1 MSQHFSLEGQHAIVT
16 GGARGIGLATCR
28 RFLAAGATVTIADV
42 NEEAAAA
49 AVAELGAGAR
59 YHTVDVTDAD
69 QVDAL
74 VAGVMQE
81 VGRLDAMVCC
91 AAIVGRNAFA
101 WETTPD
107 EWRHALEINL
117 TGVWLCNRAA
127 LGPMRE
133 ADYGRIVNIA
143 SISGKEGNPKM
154 GPYSASK
161 AGVIGMTKSLAKE
174 VADTGIRIHS
184 VAPAVIQTPQLEQV
198 TQETLDYMV
207 SKIPVGRT
215 GTVDEVA
222 ALIHYL
228 CSPECSFSTGSC
240 HDISG
245 GRATY

>member
-1 MSQHFSLEGQHAIVT
+1 MTQHFSLEGQHAVVT

-42 NEEAAAA
+42 NAEAAEA
-49 AVAELGAGAR
+49 AVTELGPGAR
-59 YHTVDVTDAD
+59 AAVVDVTDAD
-69 QVDAL
+69 AVDAM
-74 VAGVMQE
+74 VAGVME
-81 VGRLDAMVCC
+81 AVGRLDAMVCC

-101 WETTPD
+101 WETSPE
-107 EWRHALEINL
+107 EWRHALDINL

-127 LGPMRE
+127 LGPMRA

-222 ALIHYL
+222 ALVHYL